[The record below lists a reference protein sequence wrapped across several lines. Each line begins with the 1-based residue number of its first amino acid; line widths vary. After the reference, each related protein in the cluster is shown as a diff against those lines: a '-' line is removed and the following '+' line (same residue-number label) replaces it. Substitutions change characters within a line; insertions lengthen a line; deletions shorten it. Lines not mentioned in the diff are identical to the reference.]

1 MESNSQGTNSKACGH
16 ENIVHEKEIFVFTFI
31 LFDRKH
37 KAAPEINRK
46 IKTKEIN
53 KWRSTNDLKQTDLE
67 SNASCVSWLIILDSQ
82 HYNLLNVLS
91 GS

>member
-1 MESNSQGTNSKACGH
+1 MWSW

-37 KAAPEINRK
+37 KATPAIKRK
-46 IKTKEIN
+46 TQMKEIN

-67 SNASCVSWLIILDSQ
+67 SNASVCLD
-82 HYNLLNVLS
+82 
-91 GS
+91 